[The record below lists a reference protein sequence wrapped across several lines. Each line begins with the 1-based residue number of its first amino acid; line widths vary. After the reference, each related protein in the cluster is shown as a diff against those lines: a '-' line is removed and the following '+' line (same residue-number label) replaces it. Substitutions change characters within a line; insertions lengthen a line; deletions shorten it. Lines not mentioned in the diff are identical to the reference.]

1 MTIELAEINKY
12 RLELE
17 ALASK
22 AAECGELEYHI
33 ELTEHKNLMSVYK
46 IKSITGKEVYESLS
60 DEDLCDYIR
69 SRAKDLDHV
78 PTQKEV
84 YWIYHMYIKHR
95 FGNWPKALK
104 AAVMS
109 TKAGSGGHSFKIIE
123 EREQQCQEFLNQ
135 IREKA
140 DELHR
145 PPHLVEMRD
154 CVEGLKYKFD
164 TWNQVLE
171 AAGINQEWKNKH
183 MLFIVNDFTEEE
195 KLLLEKIK
203 SKAQKLGRSPLRK
216 EIENEVKEKLKIKC
230 KTWRNTLHQIGMEPI
245 EKPKSFSET
254 YLDDRKNKGKHHT
267 EILSNGLYKVMNLSK
282 NEKQYLIQLR
292 EIVTEL
298 GRAPIKEELPE
309 DVYDGLM
316 KACGSYRNVLFQVGV
331 ESLDKTNTQKIRR
344 RIKNKVNL

>member
-1 MTIELAEINKY
+1 MTIEVEEIKKY

-22 AAECGELEYHI
+22 AAEVGELEFNV
-33 ELTEHKNLMSVYK
+33 ELTEHKVLMSIYK
-46 IKSITGKEVYESLS
+46 IKSITGKEIYESLS
-60 DEDLCDYIR
+60 DEDLCDSIR
-69 SRAKDLDHV
+69 SRAKELDHV

-123 EREQQCQEFLNQ
+123 EREKQCQEFLNQ

-145 PPHLVEMRD
+145 PPHLTEMKD
-154 CVEGLKYKFD
+154 CVEGLKHKYD

-171 AAGINQEWKNKH
+171 AAGVNQQWKNKH
-183 MLFIVNDFTEEE
+183 MIFVVKDFTEEE
-195 KLLLEKIK
+195 KLLLEEIK
-203 SKAQKLGRSPLRK
+203 DKALKLGRSPLRK
-216 EIENEVKEKLKIKC
+216 EIENDVKEKLKIKC
-230 KTWRNTLHQIGMEPI
+230 KTWRNTLYQIGMEPI

-254 YLDDRKNKGKHHT
+254 YLDDRKNKEKHHT
-267 EILSNGLYKVMNLSK
+267 EILSNGLYKVLKLSK
-282 NEKQYLIQLR
+282 KEKEYLIELKK
-292 EIVTEL
+292 IVNEL
-298 GRAPIKEELPE
+298 ERAPIKEELPE
-309 DVYDGLM
+309 DVYSGLM
-316 KACGSYRNVLFQVGV
+316 QVCGSYRNVLFQVGAV
-331 ESLDKTNTQKIRR
+331 PLDKTNTQKIRR
-344 RIKNKVNL
+344 RLKA